1 MTLDEPETSYS
12 TRIACRFNAGT
23 IGADAIP
30 VLITVTSPAGDN
42 FSETIDLPVTAS
54 SDLIRTRRAGGP
66 VVDIDWPYR
75 DRIVPG
81 QDTGVWQV
89 AIRPIKKTMAG
100 SIYGMGLSYK
110 RK

>member
-1 MTLDEPETSYS
+1 MTLDEPEASYS
-12 TRIACRFNAGT
+12 TRIACRLNANT
-23 IGADAIP
+23 IGADIIP
-30 VLITVTSPAGDN
+30 LLITVTSPEGRD
-42 FSETIDLPVTAS
+42 FSEKVDMPITAS
-54 SDLIRTRRAGGP
+54 SELIRTKRAGGP

-81 QDTGVWQV
+81 QDTGLWQV
-89 AIRPIKKTMAG
+89 AVRPIKKTMIG